1 VEQSNPLLESSCRLL
16 SATGVDVGVDK
27 GVTVAVGVGV
37 VVGGN
42 VGTNVGEAVAVT
54 VGVSADGKGVTGGLC
69 PVQPAIINNKRSK
82 RIPCTLVIVRRV
94 PFSLLDNYSTS
105 FSGESPCVRL
115 Q

>member
-16 SATGVDVGVDK
+16 SATGADVGVDK

-37 VVGGN
+37 VVGGS

-54 VGVSADGKGVTGGLC
+54 AGISAGGKGVTGGLC
-69 PVQPAIINNKRSK
+69 PVQPEIINNKRSK